1 MIELDP
7 DFYKQQ
13 INLRIAEICYKLN
26 NIDESFRTIEKV
38 EDDLRDTDKYML
50 YLLKGKCYDKIRH
63 YAKAAEEYKLAL
75 KASAVNNLD
84 SEVLGQI
91 EFRLGWS
98 IIRSKIKVVEGIEH
112 LQKSSELCPD
122 NTEIM
127 VKLAGVLF
135 QEKGSDEKSV

>member
-38 EDDLRDTDKYML
+38 EDDLRDNDKYML

-84 SEVLGQI
+84 SEVIGQI

-98 IIRSKIKVVEGIEH
+98 IIRSKINVSEGIEH
-112 LQKSSELCPD
+112 LQKSTELCPD

>member
-38 EDDLRDTDKYML
+38 EDDLRDNDKYML

-75 KASAVNNLD
+75 KASAVNKLD
-84 SEVLGQI
+84 SEVIGQI

-98 IIRSKIKVVEGIEH
+98 IIRSKINVSEGIEH
-112 LQKSSELCPD
+112 LQKSTELCPD